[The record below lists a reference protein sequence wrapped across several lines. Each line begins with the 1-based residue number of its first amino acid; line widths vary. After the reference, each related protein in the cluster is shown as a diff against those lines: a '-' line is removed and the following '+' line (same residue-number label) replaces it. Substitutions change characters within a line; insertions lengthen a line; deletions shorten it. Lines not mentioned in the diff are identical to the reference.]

1 MKPIASAQAPMKAMT
16 PRSGSINGIE
26 VPRRANRRRGTVSV
40 SRGGMLS
47 ARLSNVEQ
55 VRQCAVLALS
65 AAGFS
70 LRVCLRR
77 RHWQAIA
84 VSSALARYPH
94 VALFCPPSLPPSL
107 ARTQLLRAMDADGDG
122 RVGRH
127 EFCAF
132 FISNSELLPWFG
144 FGVDVVVTAGGEETA
159 DVALQ
164 KDRLLAGRK
173 TVGHNEMMDQLRQ
186 MSQHNVDADA
196 PPAAINGGCCTL
208 S

>member
-1 MKPIASAQAPMKAMT
+1 
-16 PRSGSINGIE
+16 
-26 VPRRANRRRGTVSV
+26 
-40 SRGGMLS
+40 
-47 ARLSNVEQ
+47 
-55 VRQCAVLALS
+55 
-65 AAGFS
+65 
-70 LRVCLRR
+70 
-77 RHWQAIA
+77 
-84 VSSALARYPH
+84 
-94 VALFCPPSLPPSL
+94 
-107 ARTQLLRAMDADGDG
+107 MDADGDG